1 MLLVKL
7 IEPREPNGTHGGV
20 RGRGFIKSPPIRFFL
35 FLSADIKKMV
45 LFSKKVAF
53 REGEKC
59 EKMASG
65 EVELE

>member
-1 MLLVKL
+1 
-7 IEPREPNGTHGGV
+7 
-20 RGRGFIKSPPIRFFL
+20 
-35 FLSADIKKMV
+35 MV

-65 EVELE
+65 EVGIGMTFSEETVRAEGSENRMRIKEEQGNE